1 MLGAAASA
9 AAEAVAEALAA
20 QAEREAV
27 AVARAEQP
35 VPPSA
40 AVAHAEQPLAL
51 PSAAVALA
59 VEPPASV
66 VASTPASAAVA
77 LAEESL
83 APAPAPASAGLAG
96 ARGGALVGLLSRD
109 SGETLID
116 QIVRSVAARI
126 DDRLLRG
133 GARMPSIRSFA
144 AAHGVSPFT
153 VVASYDKLVASGY
166 LESRRGAGFFVRER
180 LPMALNAAEPSAAV
194 FGSGAG
200 NAADAGLV
208 AKPIDVVW
216 LVRNMF
222 RQMPHQHMPGTGVLP
237 SDWLDGAAI
246 ANALR
251 AVSRQNPNLLLSYGV
266 PQGFLP
272 LRQQLQHKLAELEIA
287 AAPEQ
292 ILTTAGVTQALDLVA
307 REFTRP
313 GDTIFVDD
321 PAWFLMFGSF
331 AALGA
336 KVVGIPRL
344 ADGPDVARLA
354 ELAAIH
360 KPKLYIINSVLHNPS
375 STSLSA
381 AKAFQVLK
389 LAEEHDFILVEDDIY
404 CDLHPGSAV
413 QPATRLA
420 ALDQLQRVIYLGG
433 FSKTMAANL
442 RVGFIATSAERAE
455 RLADRKMLS
464 TLTTSDLG
472 ERVVYRVL
480 SEGSY
485 RKHADRLRGR
495 LDSVRAKTLRQMER
509 IGFKVGQAA
518 PAGMFVWADAGC
530 DTNALAERAMAE
542 HLLLAPGSLF
552 SPTQLPSTFMR
563 LNVAAMQDPGVW
575 RFLER
580 ALSKV

>member
-1 MLGAAASA
+1 MTNTRPRTSLLGAAAAA
-9 AAEAVAEALAA
+9 AAEAVNEALAA
-20 QAEREAV
+20 AQAREA
-27 AVARAEQP
+27 R
-35 VPPSA
+35 
-40 AVAHAEQPLAL
+40 
-51 PSAAVALA
+51 ALA
-59 VEPPASV
+59 
-66 VASTPASAAVA
+66 
-77 LAEESL
+77 
-83 APAPAPASAGLAG
+83 APAPGPSVASMPVAAKPAATPGAGLGRG
-96 ARGGALVGLLSRD
+96 AQGPMLGLLLRE

-133 GARMPSIRSFA
+133 GARMPSIRAFA
-144 AAHGVSPFT
+144 ASHGVSAFT
-153 VVASYDKLVASGY
+153 VVAAYDKLVATGY

-180 LPMALNAAEPSAAV
+180 PAMALNAADGAAGSAFGMHGASGGGLAGGSRATPSG
-194 FGSGAG
+194 F
-200 NAADAGLV
+200 D

-222 RQMPHQHMPGTGVLP
+222 RQMPHQQMPGSGVLP
-237 SDWLDGAAI
+237 PEWLDGPAV

-251 AVSRQNPNLLLSYGV
+251 AVSRQNPNLLLGYGV

-292 ILTTAGVTQALDLVA
+292 IVTTAGVTQALDLVA

-344 ADGPDVARLA
+344 ADGPDIARLA
-354 ELAAIH
+354 ELAALH

-381 AKAFQVLK
+381 AKAFQVLR
-389 LAEEHDFILVEDDIY
+389 LSEEHDFIIVEDDIY

-413 QPATRLA
+413 QPATRLS
-420 ALDQLQRVIYLGG
+420 ALDQLQRVIYLSG

-442 RVGFIATSAERAE
+442 RVGFIATSPERAE

-464 TLTTSDLG
+464 TLTTSDIG
-472 ERVVYRVL
+472 ERVVYKVL

-485 RKHADRLRGR
+485 RKHADRLRAR
-495 LDSVRAKTLRQMER
+495 LDSIRAKTLRQMER
-509 IGFKVGQAA
+509 IGLKVDGSP

-530 DTNALAERAMAE
+530 DTNVLTERAMA
-542 HLLLAPGSLF
+542 HNLLLAPGSLF
-552 SPTQLPSTFMR
+552 SPKQLPSTRMR
-563 LNVAAMQDPGVW
+563 LNVAAMQEPAVW

-580 ALSKV
+580 ELGGT

>member
-1 MLGAAASA
+1 MTNTRKRTSLLGAAASA
-9 AAEAVAEALAA
+9 AAEAVNEALAA
-20 QAEREAV
+20 AHARSLAAAVPGPAV
-27 AVARAEQP
+27 ASVPAR
-35 VPPSA
+35 SGRA
-40 AVAHAEQPLAL
+40 ARPATGPLL
-51 PSAAVALA
+51 
-59 VEPPASV
+59 
-66 VASTPASAAVA
+66 
-77 LAEESL
+77 
-83 APAPAPASAGLAG
+83 
-96 ARGGALVGLLSRD
+96 GLLSRE

-133 GARMPSIRSFA
+133 GARMPSIRAFA
-144 AAHGVSPFT
+144 AGHGVSAFT
-153 VVASYDKLVASGY
+153 VVASYDKLVAAGY

-180 LPMALNAAEPSAAV
+180 APMALNPAEVAAAGVAAPR
-194 FGSGAG
+194 SRL
-200 NAADAGLV
+200 D
-208 AKPIDVVW
+208 AKPVDVVW

-222 RQMPHQHMPGTGVLP
+222 RQMPHHQMPGSGVLP
-237 SDWLDGAAI
+237 PEWLDGTAI

-251 AVSRQNPNLLLSYGV
+251 AVSRQNPNLLVSYGL
-266 PQGFLP
+266 PQGFMP

-292 ILTTAGVTQALDLVA
+292 IVTTAGVTQALDMVA

-336 KVVGIPRL
+336 NVIGIPRL
-344 ADGPDVARLA
+344 ADGPDIARLA
-354 ELAAIH
+354 ELAALH

-381 AKAFQVLK
+381 AKAFQVLR
-389 LAEEHDFILVEDDIY
+389 LSEEHDFIIVEDDIY

-413 QPATRLA
+413 QPATRLS
-420 ALDQLQRVIYLGG
+420 ALDQLRRVIYLGG

-464 TLTTSDLG
+464 TLTTSDIG
-472 ERVVYRVL
+472 ERVVYKVL

-485 RKHADRLRGR
+485 RKHADRVRTR
-495 LDSVRAKTLRQMER
+495 LDGIRAKAVRQMER
-509 IGFKVGQAA
+509 VGLKVDVAS

-530 DTNALAERAMAE
+530 DTSVLTERAMADN
-542 HLLLAPGSLF
+542 LLLAPGSLF
-552 SPTQLPSTFMR
+552 SPAQLPSTRMR
-563 LNVAAMQDPGVW
+563 LNVAAMQEPAVW
-575 RFLER
+575 RFLEQQ
-580 ALSKV
+580 LGK

>member
-1 MLGAAASA
+1 MTNTRKRTSLLGAAASA
-9 AAEAVAEALAA
+9 AAEAVNDALAA
-20 QAEREAV
+20 AHARAV
-27 AVARAEQP
+27 AVPAVTSLPARPRPAARAALGPQP
-35 VPPSA
+35 
-40 AVAHAEQPLAL
+40 AVAGRTQA
-51 PSAAVALA
+51 
-59 VEPPASV
+59 
-66 VASTPASAAVA
+66 
-77 LAEESL
+77 
-83 APAPAPASAGLAG
+83 
-96 ARGGALVGLLSRD
+96 GALVGLLSRE
-109 SGETLID
+109 SGETLIV

-133 GARMPSIRSFA
+133 GARMPSIRAFA
-144 AAHGVSPFT
+144 AAHGVSAFT
-153 VVASYDKLVASGY
+153 VVASYDKLVATGY

-180 LPMALNAAEPSAAV
+180 PSMALNAHDGATMAAD
-194 FGSGAG
+194 GWALGGAG
-200 NAADAGLV
+200 AEAGGGAGRRASPSFD

-222 RQMPHQHMPGTGVLP
+222 RQMPHQQMPGSGVLP
-237 SDWLDGAAI
+237 SEWLDGAAI

-251 AVSRQNPNLLLSYGV
+251 AVSRQNPALLLNYGL

-292 ILTTAGVTQALDLVA
+292 IITTAGVTQALDLVA

-344 ADGPDVARLA
+344 ADGPDIARLA
-354 ELAAIH
+354 ELAALH
-360 KPKLYIINSVLHNPS
+360 KPKLFIINSVLHNPT

-381 AKAFQVLK
+381 AKAFQVLR
-389 LAEEHDFILVEDDIY
+389 LSEEHDFIIVEDDIY

-420 ALDQLQRVIYLGG
+420 ALDQLQRVIYLSG

-442 RVGFIATSAERAE
+442 RVGFIATSPERAE
-455 RLADRKMLS
+455 RLADRKML
-464 TLTTSDLG
+464 TMLTSSDIG
-472 ERVVYRVL
+472 ERVVYKVL
-480 SEGSY
+480 SEGSF
-485 RKHADRLRGR
+485 RKHADRMRAR
-495 LDSVRAKTLRQMER
+495 LDGIRAKTIRQMER
-509 IGFKVGQAA
+509 VGLKVDLAA

-530 DTNALAERAMAE
+530 DTNVLTEKAMA
-542 HLLLAPGSLF
+542 HNLLLAPGSLF
-552 SPTQLPSTFMR
+552 SPKQLPSTRMR
-563 LNVAAMQDPGVW
+563 LNVAAMQEPAVW

-580 ALSKV
+580 ELGGS